1 MSTTQKALDQVE
13 SRRFAYWKLY
23 KGNNRV
29 AQCDRDE
36 NPGGDVMLA
45 FELFQQELEY
55 LADEPGNYMVNV
67 YKNINGEK
75 GGFKYQF
82 QIFPTDQRMNPT
94 LRSRPEAGALNETLY
109 ERIKRD
115 VEMDMRL
122 KRIEEKLDGIIAVI
136 AAKATDGKDD
146 DDKALEFIKTLA
158 GVAIKSKVGMPAK
171 SGGFANL

>member
-13 SRRFAYWKLY
+13 TRGLPYWKLY
-23 KGNNRV
+23 RGADRV

-36 NPGGDVMLA
+36 NPSADPELA
-45 FELFQQELEY
+45 FELFQRELEY
-55 LADEPGNYMVNV
+55 LGDEPGQYKVNV

-75 GGFKYQF
+75 GGFKYSFTIF
-82 QIFPTDQRMNPT
+82 QTENRMNLP
-94 LRSRPEAGALNETLY
+94 RPRQSQSPLDETLY

-122 KRIEEKLDGIIAVI
+122 KRIEEKLDSIIAVI
-136 AAKATDGKDD
+136 AARQTEGKDD
-146 DDKALEFIKTLA
+146 DDKAFAFISTLA
-158 GVAIKSKVGMPAK
+158 TQAIKSKAGVPAK